1 MRTIVAPL
9 AVDVRAELEGLP
21 RRLRPI
27 AQRYIKRL
35 RLEPDLGAP
44 AGRGLLADHR
54 CRRVYFDASS
64 KPDDLFGASA
74 VRASARGSRRQ
85 RGAEV
90 ADRVLGPRGAERR
103 RAADRDPGRGRG
115 ASRARAAQRVRAGR
129 DAAAQNRR
137 KEVSM
142 TACVVSS
149 GRTIE
154 P

>member
-27 AQRYIKRL
+27 AQRYVKRL

-74 VRASARGSRRQ
+74 VRARRGDQ
-85 RGAEV
+85 DAGE
-90 ADRVLGPRGAERR
+90 GPKWRIVYSVREAPNAGVRLIVILAVGEGHP
-103 RAADRDPGRGRG
+103 APGRRSAYELAETRLRRIEGRR
-115 ASRARAAQRVRAGR
+115 SR
-129 DAAAQNRR
+129 
-137 KEVSM
+137 
-142 TACVVSS
+142 
-149 GRTIE
+149 
-154 P
+154 